1 MNYIVLVKQVPDI
14 RNIPKEA
21 WDWEKG
27 TLKRGLLDNVLNE
40 LDKQA
45 LAFALKM
52 RERQGGRI
60 IALTMGPPFAE
71 EVLRYA
77 LSIGADEAVLLTDR
91 KLGGADTAATAYPL
105 SQAIRKVEK
114 EIFSG
119 DRNYLIVSGMQSV
132 DGDTAQ
138 VGPGIATRLG
148 CSQLTLVD
156 RIEEVN
162 VSARTVKV
170 RRKLEGRHEI
180 VSAPLPAMIAVL
192 REINQPRYPTV
203 PMRLMAEDAEIT
215 LWDNAAMKIDEQLIG
230 LKGSATQVRKIFS
243 PERAKGEILG
253 DESDQPDDVARLL
266 IDKMM
271 EKDILA
277 PQ

>member
-1 MNYIVLVKQVPDI
+1 
-14 RNIPKEA
+14 
-21 WDWEKG
+21 
-27 TLKRGLLDNVLNE
+27 
-40 LDKQA
+40 
-45 LAFALKM
+45 
-52 RERQGGRI
+52 
-60 IALTMGPPFAE
+60 
-71 EVLRYA
+71 
-77 LSIGADEAVLLTDR
+77 
-91 KLGGADTAATAYPL
+91 
-105 SQAIRKVEK
+105 
-114 EIFSG
+114 
-119 DRNYLIVSGMQSV
+119 
-132 DGDTAQ
+132 
-138 VGPGIATRLG
+138 
-148 CSQLTLVD
+148 
-156 RIEEVN
+156 
-162 VSARTVKV
+162 
-170 RRKLEGRHEI
+170 
-180 VSAPLPAMIAVL
+180 MIAVL